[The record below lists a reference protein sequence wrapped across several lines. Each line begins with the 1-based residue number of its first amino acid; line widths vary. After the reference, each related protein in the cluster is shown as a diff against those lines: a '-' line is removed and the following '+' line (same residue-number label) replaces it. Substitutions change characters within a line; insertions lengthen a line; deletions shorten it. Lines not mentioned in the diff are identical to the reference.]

1 MKKYLLIGFL
11 ILLIIGGYF
20 YSRPVPAVLPV
31 NQIPIVPRT
40 EPGVLKW
47 PEFGQAALGADDYG
61 LLAAQGSNKP
71 VPIGSI
77 TKIITA
83 LAVLKQKPLSPG
95 EQGPTITLNSADVEL
110 FNYYYLNN
118 GSVTKV
124 AAGQQITQL
133 HALQALLIPSSN
145 NMADSLAKWAF
156 GSMEAYLKYAND
168 MVKQM
173 GLANTT
179 VGDTNGFSDTTIS
192 TAADVVKLGIAA
204 IDNPIIAQIV
214 RQPTAQIPVSG
225 IINNTNF
232 MLGKNGVVGIKT
244 GNTEKAGGCYLFAS
258 ERSLSGKKITLV
270 GAFLNAPSLVDAIN
284 ATGPLADSADTN
296 FQQVT
301 VLKKGQVMGTYDSPW
316 GESVKYSV
324 SKDISLFAWKG
335 AEIKVIN
342 NASSIPP
349 PADTGTNV
357 GTVTVES
364 GSQRSAAHLKLEN
377 ELPSPSWHWRLLH

>member
-1 MKKYLLIGFL
+1 MKKYLLIVVIAML
-11 ILLIIGGYF
+11 IGGGYF

-284 ATGPLADSADTN
+284 ATGPLADSADSN

-301 VLKKGQVMGTYDSPW
+301 VLKKGQFMGSYNSPW

-324 SKDISLFAWKG
+324 SKDVSLFAWKG
-335 AEIKVIN
+335 SDLKVIN
-342 NASSIPP
+342 KAQNISS
-349 PADTGTNV
+349 PAEAGARV
-357 GTVTVES
+357 GTVTVEAGQLS
-364 GSQRSAAHLKLEN
+364 SAALLTLEN
-377 ELPSPSWHWRLLH
+377 KLPDPPWHWRLLR